1 MSSNN
6 EMQVYSPP
14 TLAEITPDQF
24 RASVGA
30 AKAKAE
36 ILKGIVESQQLYAM
50 ISGRKYL
57 EVEAWQTIAQAYGYS
72 ARVVWSRKLEGGG
85 WEAHAE
91 VIDPIGMV
99 VSAAEAEAG
108 TEGDNPWDKRPSYQ
122 QRSMAQTR
130 AISKSLRSK
139 LSWVVVLAGYAAT
152 PADEMPRESHQQA
165 QKPRQ
170 QASRGNTGQGISE
183 AQVGRLIAIMKANDV
198 PEGAVRIWM
207 GHMVPDKTSRRQ
219 LTKLEYDDVV
229 DWVERGGHVE
239 EFLSAASQDSDDE
252 EDLAN
257 MPDVEQES

>member
-1 MSSNN
+1 
-6 EMQVYSPP
+6 
-14 TLAEITPDQF
+14 
-24 RASVGA
+24 
-30 AKAKAE
+30 
-36 ILKGIVESQQLYAM
+36 
-50 ISGRKYL
+50 
-57 EVEAWQTIAQAYGYS
+57 
-72 ARVVWSRKLEGGG
+72 
-85 WEAHAE
+85 
-91 VIDPIGMV
+91 
-99 VSAAEAEAG
+99 
-108 TEGDNPWDKRPSYQ
+108 
-122 QRSMAQTR
+122 
-130 AISKSLRSK
+130 
-139 LSWVVVLAGYAAT
+139 VVLAGYAAT